1 MLVWKRGQPGS
12 LQRQWKC
19 GDKGMKNIHGNDLT
33 EDIDLLDVGD
43 EREDGTKIVFQW
55 NIEGGSKW

>member
-1 MLVWKRGQPGS
+1 
-12 LQRQWKC
+12 
-19 GDKGMKNIHGNDLT
+19 MKNIHGNDLT
-33 EDIDLLDVGD
+33 EDIDSLDVGD